1 MAFLKYVLVGLLG
14 STAAAAPGVTAE
26 GGSAPTFNAE
36 SIVQPNGGIAGEYF
50 QKKPHKEEGTTPPA
64 KSQARRHHRRGHRR
78 HHRSTADSGKKAT
91 KQ

>member
-14 STAAAAPGVTAE
+14 STAAAAPVVTPD

-78 HHRSTADSGKKAT
+78 HHRTEGKKA
-91 KQ
+91 K